1 MWIWDLNVKWSLL
14 KLKLLTKLE
23 KTMKYFSYVAEYY
36 FYASNTISFFWKK
49 LLYKNALVL
58 NAIYVDLKNLKTLN
72 NVQKYYNYWLIIK
85 SFNQLALHFTY
96 LNIVIKRKHFG
107 TKITRKNQPL
117 FSAKTNSN
125 ISEIL
130 DFVSCHTGSSW

>member
-58 NAIYVDLKNLKTLN
+58 NAIYVDLKTWKL
-72 NVQKYYNYWLIIK
+72 
-85 SFNQLALHFTY
+85 
-96 LNIVIKRKHFG
+96 
-107 TKITRKNQPL
+107 
-117 FSAKTNSN
+117 
-125 ISEIL
+125 
-130 DFVSCHTGSSW
+130 